1 MLAHI
6 REVIPVR
13 RSISLLIISI
23 LLAALLSG
31 CGFKPVSIELR
42 TSAPLPLRQGDVI
55 TITAIGI
62 DTGSKER
69 PVSVSWSADP
79 ASAGT
84 FSNPTGSSVTYT
96 ASASYAG
103 DVVITGATDI
113 LQDTLS
119 TEVYAPI
126 LETLTV
132 SPASLTLADG
142 GSKVFTASGTDQHSR
157 AIAVS
162 PEWSVSGDIGW
173 VSPASGLSTTFYATA
188 LGTGIL
194 TATQGTKTDSS
205 DITVTA
211 APSVLTSVVVS
222 SETATLRVGEQ
233 QVFTVQ
239 GLDQYGQ
246 PMAIEVEWSVTGGIG
261 SVAPTVGD
269 STTFTAE
276 AAGVGTVDAAC
287 SGITGSAS
295 VIVTQKITLSGTIE
309 DNEQDAPVL
318 GAEVRAYREDRT
330 LVATTFCDASGRW
343 NMQPEIPIGEKVILQ
358 AGAPGYF
365 IRTKGFDG
373 VDASGLLM
381 RIVPDDLEGFVE
393 FMAETSGSFPYRFNP
408 AGFQGFKILTQNP
421 TGNGTFTPEQA
432 ELAQTVISDQEYGI
446 GYLVNTLDY
455 SVSISLPASYI
466 PGSRDI
472 YFIPDADL
480 PLGAGN
486 ARTYSEDFRVVIGAV
501 IRFNPT
507 NLSDEQLIWF
517 LLHELGHIIYS
528 SHTSDPNS
536 MMSYPYSYFLDY
548 QPLDLKGTHIS
559 NEPTYIGTAG
569 GEYPNSIDCRKNILK
584 TDFGLDGTVGY

>member
-1 MLAHI
+1 M
-6 REVIPVR
+6 R

-31 CGFKPVSIELR
+31 CGFKPISIELR

-55 TITAIGI
+55 TIAAVGK
-62 DTGSKER
+62 DSGSKER
-69 PVSVSWSADP
+69 PVSVTWSADP
-79 ASAGT
+79 AQAGT
-84 FSNPTGSSVTYT
+84 FSKLTGSSVTFTTSISYT
-96 ASASYAG
+96 G
-103 DVVITGATDI
+103 DVVVTGATDI

-119 TEVYAPI
+119 TEVYAPV

-132 SPASLTLADG
+132 LPASWILADG
-142 GSKVFTASGTDQHSR
+142 GSKVFTASGTDQHGR
-157 AIAVS
+157 TMAVS
-162 PEWSVSGDIGW
+162 PEWSLSGDIGW
-173 VSPASGLSTTFYATA
+173 VDPASGLSTTFYATA

-222 SETATLRVGEQ
+222 PATATLRVDEQ
-233 QVFTVQ
+233 QGFTVQ

-246 PMAIEVEWSVTGGIG
+246 PMAIEAEWSVTGGIG

-276 AAGVGTVDAAC
+276 AAGAGTVDATC

-295 VIVTQKITLSGTIE
+295 VTVTQKITLSGTIE
-309 DNEQDAPVL
+309 DNEQDAPVP

-343 NMQPEIPIGEKVILQ
+343 SMQPEIPIGEKVILQ

-393 FMAETSGSFPYRFNP
+393 FMWETVGSGPRRFDP
-408 AGFQGFKILTQNP
+408 TGFKGFKILTQNP

-432 ELAQTVISDQEYGI
+432 QYLRDLAFDPSNNIEMILNTSGYPAVIDPPEPY
-446 GYLVNTLDY
+446 TL
-455 SVSISLPASYI
+455 
-466 PGSRDI
+466 GSRNI
-472 YFIPDADL
+472 YVIPDTDIAIGSAY
-480 PLGAGN
+480 LGAFGEN
-486 ARTYSEDFRVVIGAV
+486 RVNWGGE
-501 IRFNPT
+501 IRMNPT
-507 NLSDEQLIWF
+507 NVSDELLEWF
-517 LLHELGHIIYS
+517 LKHETGHLIYP
-528 SHTSDPNS
+528 SHPTTTESVMHNP
-536 MMSYPYSYFLDY
+536 PTKLDY
-548 QPLDLKGTHIS
+548 QLLDLKGTHIS
-559 NEPTYIGTAG
+559 NEPTYIGTNDG
-569 GEYPNSIDCRKNILK
+569 VYPHTIDYLQNILK
-584 TDFGLDGTVGY
+584 SSFGLSGTGY